1 MNYNRSLAW
10 AAGKKCGLDSG
21 YKNFEQWS
29 SYSRNFSKCSES
41 DYSLCRMVAFD
52 MFENANCLPAVADFD
67 GKVYVRLS
75 AQIYN

>member
-1 MNYNRSLAW
+1 
-10 AAGKKCGLDSG
+10 
-21 YKNFEQWS
+21 
-29 SYSRNFSKCSES
+29 
-41 DYSLCRMVAFD
+41 